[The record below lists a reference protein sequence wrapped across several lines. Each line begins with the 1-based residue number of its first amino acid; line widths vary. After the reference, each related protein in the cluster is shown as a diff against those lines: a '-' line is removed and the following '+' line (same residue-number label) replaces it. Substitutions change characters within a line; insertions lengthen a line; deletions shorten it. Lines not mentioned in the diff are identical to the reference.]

1 MLRDGDIRKRIAVA
15 AKQDK
20 LYKRP
25 PVHFGN
31 LSITDA
37 NSQQGQQ
44 QQPQQEGQQLS
55 QQGQQQQQQE
65 QQPQQSSRP
74 NAKEATEQQVQ
85 LELMEDEATTE
96 QSLNNRKQKFGESE
110 TISDE
115 QFVI

>member
-55 QQGQQQQQQE
+55 QQGQQQQ
-65 QQPQQSSRP
+65 PQQSSRP